1 MGPAALLAEHIPR
14 ACWLRISADQGAKA
28 AASPQGGR
36 PRSTWSRGRTARVG
50 QRPGQPGGGSTTPR
64 LPSGLRGCLAEPGDR
79 PHARPRT
86 SAIPLTVQP
95 PLLGLTHPKFDGRS
109 ARAEEH
115 TWTVT
120 AVTAPSSDGCDY
132 ARKAVRRG
140 NSHNQRG
147 PKMRWPWD
155 STEGRPRRTRG
166 WIGAAV
172 LMTVGLLL
180 GTGYAVGLARNS
192 GASIQQRSQ
201 AQGNPDPPET
211 STAGTGTPGAPGAPG
226 NPGAPGS
233 PGRPGTSGK
242 SEVPEGPKGGSTTTS
257 STTTTTIKPP
267 PQHKWFLPP
276 AGPTAPSGNEDVA
289 YRSLNGGRCASVLDS
304 ADSGHF
310 DLERH
315 GWLLVGN
322 AHACLD
328 NLQRAEQAADRA
340 EQFPWPVNQDPE
352 TVRQIC
358 ALDQALRVYLNRP
371 ARSCGAQAEPPATDE
386 ATAPA
391 TETTS

>member
-1 MGPAALLAEHIPR
+1 
-14 ACWLRISADQGAKA
+14 
-28 AASPQGGR
+28 
-36 PRSTWSRGRTARVG
+36 
-50 QRPGQPGGGSTTPR
+50 
-64 LPSGLRGCLAEPGDR
+64 
-79 PHARPRT
+79 
-86 SAIPLTVQP
+86 
-95 PLLGLTHPKFDGRS
+95 
-109 ARAEEH
+109 
-115 TWTVT
+115 
-120 AVTAPSSDGCDY
+120 
-132 ARKAVRRG
+132 
-140 NSHNQRG
+140 
-147 PKMRWPWD
+147 MRWPWD
-155 STEGRPRRTRG
+155 STEGRPRWTRG

-180 GTGYAVGLARNS
+180 GTGYAVGYLARNS

-233 PGRPGTSGK
+233 PGRPRTSGK

-340 EQFPWPVNQDPE
+340 EQLPWPVNQDPE

-358 ALDQALRVYLNRP
+358 ALDQALLAYLNRP
-371 ARSCGAQAEPPATDE
+371 ARPCGAQAEPPATDE